1 MDRAVAGDCTLVE
14 RKQVVGR
21 FEIDLAQED
30 SLCVNTPLLPDLFEA
45 WE

>member
-1 MDRAVAGDCTLVE
+1 MAGDCTVVE

-21 FEIDLAQED
+21 FEMDLAQGD

-45 WE
+45 RE